1 MTGECLCGQVKF
13 EIEGELANFY
23 QCHCSLC
30 RKATGSASNT
40 ATFVKADSFRWIYG
54 QSNISTFQKPT
65 GYRND
70 FCSVCGSLVPN
81 PLRDTDLVW
90 VPAGLLN
97 EGTASQISIHLHL
110 SSAVSWEAEADGCV
124 RLDAG
129 SNSLESLNKALQRC
143 SVPAAEGRPQ

>member
-1 MTGECLCGQVKF
+1 MHGECLCGEIKF
-13 EIEGELANFY
+13 EIEGELPNFY

-40 ATFVKADSFRWIYG
+40 ATFVKANSFRWLSG
-54 QSNISTFQKPT
+54 QSKISSFQKPT

-81 PLRDTDLVW
+81 QLRDTGLVW

-97 EGTASQISIHLHL
+97 DETVSQISIHLHL
-110 SSAVSWEAEADGCV
+110 SSSASWASESDGCV
-124 RLDAG
+124 RLDG
-129 SNSLESLNKALQRC
+129 GPDSFESLNQVLQKPSR
-143 SVPAAEGRPQ
+143 

>member
-1 MTGECLCGQVKF
+1 MKGECLCGEIKF
-13 EIEGELANFY
+13 EIEGELPNFY

-40 ATFVKADSFRWIYG
+40 ATFVKADSFRWHSG
-54 QSNISTFQKPT
+54 QSKISTFQKPT

-81 PLRDTDLVW
+81 QLRDTELVW

-97 EGTASQISIHLHL
+97 DETVSQISIHLHL
-110 SSAVSWEAEADGCV
+110 SSSASWASESDGCV
-124 RLDAG
+124 RLDG
-129 SNSLESLNKALQRC
+129 GPDSFESLNQVLQKPSR
-143 SVPAAEGRPQ
+143 